1 MFQPLVPALYG
12 AFPTILF
19 DNVEALP
26 FAVRAVAYVG
36 ALRLR
41 IEKKLYEGIGF
52 ACSMDGCGKTSRVGN
67 SLACFL
73 EVGCISTTFL

>member
-1 MFQPLVPALYG
+1 MFQSLVLAFYG

-19 DNVEALP
+19 DELEAL
-26 FAVRAVAYVG
+26 AIAIRALAYVG

-52 ACSMDGCGKTSRVGN
+52 ACSMDSCGETSRVGN

-73 EVGCISTTFL
+73 QVGCISTTFL